1 MLSKNKPRFSVA
13 EMFKRWEVLCD
24 RWSAEVQRLRARE
37 ARMKALL
44 KRLEWRGGSGDC
56 PDCCGWN
63 DAGGKHHK
71 PDCELAALLR
81 AK

>member
-1 MLSKNKPRFSVA
+1 MLSDEEERDLGLVNLALGLAKV
-13 EMFKRWEVLCD
+13 E
-24 RWSAEVQRLRARE
+24 RLHMRAQLERS
-37 ARMKALL
+37 RALL
-44 KRLEWRGGSGDC
+44 KRIEWRGGSGDC

-81 AK
+81 AKRGA